1 MLRLHRKQDE
11 QMDETVKKFDIVP
24 VQSVIWIGD
33 EKIEIDVD
41 ERGFQRARKADE
53 DPHLYF
59 VNDRIRAAFVHQ
71 LGDKFRKLTYKEQ
84 EEMINRKK
92 YGDEG
97 YERRQEKDK
106 NMFTSSHSDRKKTYE
121 RIRKKTTRKTEP
133 PDAVP
138 KQRTLEPLSST
149 FQGKYKEPSS
159 VKSPVD
165 IAPDVEQCTQ
175 VVTDGNTDLFGR
187 PYKPG
192 HPKNKRYDTDITDWF
207 LQTCA
212 KMMMKPQ

>member
-121 RIRKKTTRKTEP
+121 RIRKKNNK
-133 PDAVP
+133 
-138 KQRTLEPLSST
+138 KNRTARCCPQT
-149 FQGKYKEPSS
+149 KNPRTIVKYIPRQVQGTIIGEIPSRHCS
-159 VKSPVD
+159 
-165 IAPDVEQCTQ
+165 
-175 VVTDGNTDLFGR
+175 GR
-187 PYKPG
+187 GAMYTG
-192 HPKNKRYDTDITDWF
+192 CY
-207 LQTCA
+207 
-212 KMMMKPQ
+212 